1 MPGKQEIKWA
11 LALIAMNF
19 EKDIELCLQALRGG
33 GIILYPTDTVW
44 GIGCDATNE
53 KAVDRIYKL
62 KKRTD
67 NKAMIVLVT
76 EQRDILQ
83 YVANPDTRVFEYLE
97 NVTRPTTVIYRGA
110 IGLAENVVSKDGSVA
125 MRICQ
130 DEFCRTLIKRFRKPL
145 VSTSAN
151 LSGKPIAATY
161 DEISIDIK
169 IGVDYIVTHRQDDK
183 TPAAPS
189 TLIKWEKG
197 QPTVIRE

>member
-11 LALIAMNF
+11 LAPIAMNF

-83 YVANPDTRVFEYLE
+83 YVANPDTRVFEYL
-97 NVTRPTTVIYRGA
+97 
-110 IGLAENVVSKDGSVA
+110 
-125 MRICQ
+125 
-130 DEFCRTLIKRFRKPL
+130 
-145 VSTSAN
+145 
-151 LSGKPIAATY
+151 
-161 DEISIDIK
+161 
-169 IGVDYIVTHRQDDK
+169 
-183 TPAAPS
+183 
-189 TLIKWEKG
+189 
-197 QPTVIRE
+197 